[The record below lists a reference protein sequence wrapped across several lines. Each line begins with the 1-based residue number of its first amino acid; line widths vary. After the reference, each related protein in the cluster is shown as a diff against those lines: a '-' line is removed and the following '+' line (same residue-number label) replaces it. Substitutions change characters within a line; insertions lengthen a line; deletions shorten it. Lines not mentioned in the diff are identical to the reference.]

1 VDDPALAQARQD
13 LDGAGE
19 RPPHRQDL
27 AEDLAVAALE
37 SLCLSLGQVAPDLA
51 RDRAGEQPT
60 AHPDPS
66 MDPPAVD
73 RMAAFEQR
81 PLPGEDMG
89 VDGVDEGAIEVEDQ
103 GAHLA
108 SIAAKP

>member
-1 VDDPALAQARQD
+1 MDDPALAQAREE
-13 LDGAGE
+13 LDRAWEG
-19 RPPHRQDL
+19 PPIGQDL

-37 SLCLSLGQVAPDLA
+37 RLGLGLGQVATDLA

-60 AHPDPS
+60 AHPDAS

-73 RMAAFEQR
+73 RMAGLEQR

-89 VDGVDEGAIEVEDQ
+89 VDRVDEGPVEVEDQ

-108 SIAAKP
+108 SIAVGP